1 MTDRPVVSELPRHP
15 DEDPGA
21 TWALAALKHDLITK
35 TQRGYPFLVAGA
47 TYLYVLALAPA
58 VMPMDTVRLMWV
70 VGIGSIFPLGLLLGN
85 RLGIDL
91 MAPGNPLARLGG
103 MAAAIQ
109 AFFIPVYIMVY
120 QQAPAWLPFTI
131 GLLGGSH
138 FLIYA
143 WLYDSRAYLGLTI
156 ATTLFAMIAGAW
168 FIEAAFTIVP
178 VGLALIYTATVVA
191 LLRENRRP

>member
-1 MTDRPVVSELPRHP
+1 MTDMPIIPNVPGHP
-15 DEDPGA
+15 DEDPQA
-21 TWALAALKHDLITK
+21 IQALTALQRDLITK
-35 TQRGYPFLVAGA
+35 TQRGYPFIVAGA
-47 TYLYVLALAPA
+47 TYLYILALAPA
-58 VMPMDTVRLMWV
+58 VMPMETVRLMWV

-143 WLYDSRAYLGLTI
+143 WLYASRAYLGLTI
-156 ATTLFAMIAGAW
+156 ATTLFAMIAGGW
-168 FIEAAFTIVP
+168 FIEAAYTIVP
-178 VGLALIYTATVVA
+178 FGLALIYTATVVA
-191 LLRENRRP
+191 LLRENRRH